1 VAACGWKASS
11 PTNVDRALA
20 YSIASMFQT
29 FAVKNSLRTEEEVKK
44 ELAGL

>member
-1 VAACGWKASS
+1 MWLEGVVAN
-11 PTNVDRALA
+11 NVDRVLA
-20 YSIASMFQT
+20 SSIASMFPA